1 MDTLVKLTFAAAL
14 TLGLGIASVHAQSSN
29 DIVNSL
35 KPATPPAAAPSGGMT
50 RSLSVGTNAAQP
62 APDPRVQAQR
72 NFINT
77 MRTRSIGIE
86 AVTPSAD
93 DRAQVAEIA
102 KASPKIDLEILF
114 DYNSA
119 TLTQSAWP
127 MLAKLGAALNDPS
140 LKGSVFLING
150 HTDAAGSPD
159 YNLGLSQ
166 RRADSVR
173 RALIEQFQVPPT
185 SLISVGFGK
194 ETLKNPANP
203 LGQEN
208 RRVQIV
214 NTNVNTTAGR

>member
-1 MDTLVKLTFAAAL
+1 MNNLVKLALVAAMTF
-14 TLGLGIASVHAQSSN
+14 GLGVGALHAQSSS

-35 KPATPPAAAPSGGMT
+35 KPATPPPSGGGLT
-50 RSLSVGTNAAQP
+50 RGIGIGTAQP
-62 APDPRVQAQR
+62 APDPRTQAQR

-77 MRTRSIGIE
+77 IRTRSIGIE
-86 AVTPSAD
+86 AVTPTAD

-102 KASPKIDLEILF
+102 KSSPAIDLEILF

-119 TLTQSAWP
+119 TLNPAAWP
-127 MLAKLGAALNDPS
+127 LVAKLGVALNDPA

-150 HTDAAGSPD
+150 YTDAAGSPD

-166 RRADSVR
+166 RRADTVR
-173 RALIEQFQVPPT
+173 RTLIEQFQVPAT
-185 SLISVGFGK
+185 SLIPVGFGK
-194 ETLKNPANP
+194 ENLKNPGNP

-214 NTNVNTTAGR
+214 NTNVNATAGR